1 MKKTRRWLAMLLAV
15 VLVSSNVIYQLGT
28 SMSASESDSTT
39 EAQQQDNSAEEKA
52 QQQEAA
58 SNAQKKDSGEAKV
71 QEVNTEEDKNT
82 SDTSKK
88 TQAVEKTEK
97 KKQEQKADKADTAK
111 KADTS
116 SGDTKKDSEEKA
128 YKATIQKSKLDGG
141 DIKAWG
147 SDGKKETVAYTDSK
161 YMKEVKEGDSF
172 NFEITVKNSFKL
184 DKVTDQNNNTIQPK
198 KVDGNVYT
206 YKIVDVKSDKTFH
219 VLYKEETNSDKSKT
233 DVNKSGDNKKDDA
246 DASDDGES
254 DSKAA
259 KSKVTTQAA
268 KSKVAVQAA
277 TDTTPEDTDTEKWI
291 TVGNSVKLTN
301 SNYGTRYTHTW
312 TIANGSIVSKS
323 GSGNSI
329 TVTGKKVGETTVT
342 DTVTWS
348 SYWSGQQ
355 SATVTYKVHVLAAVA
370 PTAIAITGA
379 DEVTQ
384 FKTTGLNYTLT
395 PSNASGKVQW
405 SSSNE
410 QILTVDSN
418 GTVSGLRQGT
428 ATVTASVQGSNDTAI
443 TATKTIKVVA
453 NTEST
458 DTAIVYYLLD
468 PTKDANSN
476 DTGNWGPAYGNA
488 TVNVTN
494 ATWTN
499 DKNCFD
505 NVDQRVVS
513 WPNGT
518 NVVTRGSDAWNQI
531 FNNYKSSI

>member
-28 SMSASESDSTT
+28 NMSASESDSTT
-39 EAQQQDNSAEEKA
+39 EAQQQDDSAEEKA
-52 QQQEAA
+52 QQEAA
-58 SNAQKKDSGEAKV
+58 SNAHKKDSGEAKV

-88 TQAVEKTEK
+88 TQVTEKTEK
-97 KKQEQKADKADTAK
+97 KQEQTAKKADTAKKANAAK

-147 SDGKKETVAYTDSK
+147 SDGKKETVAYADSK

-206 YKIVDVKSDKTFH
+206 YKIADVKSDKTFH

-259 KSKVTTQAA
+259 KSKQPSSGEKA
-268 KSKVAVQAA
+268 AVQAA
-277 TDTTPEDTDTEKWI
+277 TSDYTVNVGETLTLNGTSGYYDSSYSSWSSSDT
-291 TVGNSVKLTN
+291 S
-301 SNYGTRYTHTW
+301 
-312 TIANGSIVSKS
+312 IAKVANAKSSKT
-323 GSGNSI
+323 
-329 TVTGKKVGETTVT
+329 TVTGVKAGEVTITHQYFSNNYRWQTETFKVYVMTG
-342 DTVTWS
+342 
-348 SYWSGQQ
+348 
-355 SATVTYKVHVLAAVA
+355 VA

-384 FKTTGLNYTLT
+384 FKTINLGYTLT
-395 PSNASGKVQW
+395 PSNASGKVHW

-418 GTVSGLRQGT
+418 GTVNGLRQGT

-453 NTEST
+453 NTQST
-458 DTAIVYYLLD
+458 DRAIVYYLLD

-476 DTGNWGPAYGNA
+476 DSLNWGPQSGIA

-499 DKNCFD
+499 GKNCFD

-518 NVVTRGSDAWNQI
+518 NVVTKGSDAWNQI
-531 FNNYKSSI
+531 FDNYKSSI

>member
-28 SMSASESDSTT
+28 NMSASESDSTT
-39 EAQQQDNSAEEKA
+39 EAQQQDDSAEEKA
-52 QQQEAA
+52 QQEAA
-58 SNAQKKDSGEAKV
+58 SNAHKKDSGEAKV
-71 QEVNTEEDKNT
+71 QEVNTEEDKNA

-88 TQAVEKTEK
+88 TQVTEKTEK
-97 KKQEQKADKADTAK
+97 KQEQTAKKADTAK
-111 KADTS
+111 KANAAKKADAS

-198 KVDGNVYT
+198 KVAGNVYT
-206 YKIVDVKSDKTFH
+206 YKIADVKSDKTFH

-259 KSKVTTQAA
+259 KSKAVTQAA
-268 KSKVAVQAA
+268 SGAKAAVQAA
-277 TDTTPEDTDTEKWI
+277 TETTPEDTDTEKWI
-291 TVGNSVKLTN
+291 TVGNSVKLT

-312 TIANGSIVSKS
+312 TIADESIVSKS

-342 DTVTWS
+342 DTVTGY
-348 SYWSGQQ
+348 YWSDK
-355 SATVTYKVHVLAAVA
+355 VTYKVHVL
-370 PTAIAITGA
+370 
-379 DEVTQ
+379 E
-384 FKTTGLNYTLT
+384 
-395 PSNASGKVQW
+395 
-405 SSSNE
+405 
-410 QILTVDSN
+410 
-418 GTVSGLRQGT
+418 TVSSF
-428 ATVTASVQGSNDTAI
+428 V
-443 TATKTIKVVA
+443 
-453 NTEST
+453 
-458 DTAIVYYLLD
+458 
-468 PTKDANSN
+468 
-476 DTGNWGPAYGNA
+476 
-488 TVNVTN
+488 
-494 ATWTN
+494 
-499 DKNCFD
+499 
-505 NVDQRVVS
+505 
-513 WPNGT
+513 
-518 NVVTRGSDAWNQI
+518 
-531 FNNYKSSI
+531 

>member
-28 SMSASESDSTT
+28 NMSASESDSTT
-39 EAQQQDNSAEEKA
+39 EAQQQDDSAEEKA
-52 QQQEAA
+52 QQEAA
-58 SNAQKKDSGEAKV
+58 SNAHKKDSGEAKV
-71 QEVNTEEDKNT
+71 QEVNTEEDKNA

-88 TQAVEKTEK
+88 TQVTEKTEK
-97 KKQEQKADKADTAK
+97 KQEQTAKKADTAK
-111 KADTS
+111 KANAAKKADAS

-206 YKIVDVKSDKTFH
+206 YKIADVKSDKTFH

-259 KSKVTTQAA
+259 KSKAATQAA
-268 KSKVAVQAA
+268 SGAKAAVQAA

-291 TVGNSVKLTN
+291 TVGNSVKLTK
-301 SNYGTRYTHTW
+301 SNYGNQYSHSWR
-312 TIANGSIVSKS
+312 IADESIVSKS
-323 GSGNSI
+323 GSGSSI

-342 DTVTWS
+342 DTVRGYFWS
-348 SYWSGQQ
+348 D
-355 SATVTYKVHVLAAVA
+355 TVTYKIHVLAAVA

-379 DEVTQ
+379 DKVTQ
-384 FKTTGLNYTLT
+384 LKASRAMEKLT
-395 PSNASGKVQW
+395 ANIQ
-405 SSSNE
+405 
-410 QILTVDSN
+410 
-418 GTVSGLRQGT
+418 
-428 ATVTASVQGSNDTAI
+428 
-443 TATKTIKVVA
+443 KTISRSVEQQKQKEKMQVPIIW
-453 NTEST
+453 
-458 DTAIVYYLLD
+458 D
-468 PTKDANSN
+468 
-476 DTGNWGPAYGNA
+476 
-488 TVNVTN
+488 
-494 ATWTN
+494 
-499 DKNCFD
+499 
-505 NVDQRVVS
+505 
-513 WPNGT
+513 
-518 NVVTRGSDAWNQI
+518 
-531 FNNYKSSI
+531 

>member
-39 EAQQQDNSAEEKA
+39 EAQQQDDSAEEKA
-52 QQQEAA
+52 QQDAA

-88 TQAVEKTEK
+88 TQVAEKTEK
-97 KKQEQKADKADTAK
+97 KQEQTAKKANAAK

-206 YKIVDVKSDKTFH
+206 YKIADVKSDKTFH

-259 KSKVTTQAA
+259 KSKAATQAA
-268 KSKVAVQAA
+268 SGAKAAVQAA
-277 TDTTPEDTDTEKWI
+277 ADATPEDTDTEKWI

-301 SNYGTRYTHTW
+301 SNYGNQYSHSWR
-312 TIANGSIVSKS
+312 IADESIVSKS

-329 TVTGKKVGETTVT
+329 TVTGKQVGETTVT
-342 DTVTWS
+342 DTVTW
-348 SYWSGQQ
+348 
-355 SATVTYKVHVLAAVA
+355 
-370 PTAIAITGA
+370 
-379 DEVTQ
+379 
-384 FKTTGLNYTLT
+384 
-395 PSNASGKVQW
+395 
-405 SSSNE
+405 
-410 QILTVDSN
+410 
-418 GTVSGLRQGT
+418 
-428 ATVTASVQGSNDTAI
+428 
-443 TATKTIKVVA
+443 
-453 NTEST
+453 
-458 DTAIVYYLLD
+458 
-468 PTKDANSN
+468 
-476 DTGNWGPAYGNA
+476 GN
-488 TVNVTN
+488 
-494 ATWTN
+494 
-499 DKNCFD
+499 
-505 NVDQRVVS
+505 
-513 WPNGT
+513 
-518 NVVTRGSDAWNQI
+518 
-531 FNNYKSSI
+531 